1 VVSADGTTKLLERRP
16 EPLLG
21 VHAAPDRS
29 DHELAL
35 APGDTLL
42 LYTDGLIE
50 RRTMPLD
57 EGTEWLLR
65 LLQEVGRKP
74 LDQLCD
80 TLLREIGDPVDD
92 DVALLAVRV
101 PGTTDVSD

>member
-1 VVSADGTTKLLERRP
+1 
-16 EPLLG
+16 
-21 VHAAPDRS
+21 
-29 DHELAL
+29 
-35 APGDTLL
+35 
-42 LYTDGLIE
+42 
-50 RRTMPLD
+50 MPLD

-80 TLLREIGDPVDD
+80 TLLREIGDAVDD